1 MINGWVNR
9 WTMGWG
15 HVEKAEGLPVR
26 VENIYAGYG
35 KLEILH
41 GVSIVAEPGELVVI
55 VGPNGSGKSTL
66 LKTIFGFTRIY
77 KGRVIV
83 GKQDVTRVP
92 PNKKPYLGLAYVF
105 QTGNVFSTLSVEE
118 NLKLSCIVFKA
129 RAKRGEL
136 GERAKADPDK
146 AFREKMDEVLEIFP
160 RLRERL
166 KQRAGTLSG
175 GERQMLA
182 IAKALLTE
190 PRVML
195 LDEPTAALAPKVAE
209 EVLEIVRKI
218 ADSGITVLLVE
229 QNAKRALEVGDRGYI
244 LVQGKVAYEGRTEE
258 ILSHPELGK
267 LYLGLLK

>member
-1 MINGWVNR
+1 MER
-9 WTMGWG
+9 R
-15 HVEKAEGLPVR
+15 GLPVR
-26 VENIYAGYG
+26 VVDVYAGYG

-41 GVSIVAEPGELVVI
+41 GVSIYAEPGELVVI

-77 KGRVIV
+77 RGRIIV
-83 GKQDVTRVP
+83 GERDVTRVP
-92 PNKKPYLGLAYVF
+92 PNRKPYLGLAYVF
-105 QTGNVFSTLSVEE
+105 QTRNVFASLTVEE
-118 NLKLSCIVFKA
+118 NLKLSWPVFQA
-129 RAKRGEL
+129 RAKAGEL
-136 GERAKADPDK
+136 GEEARKDPESY
-146 AFREKMDEVLEIFP
+146 FRKRLESVLDMFP

-182 IAKALLTE
+182 IAKALLME

-195 LDEPTAALAPKVAE
+195 LDEPTAALAPRIAE
-209 EVLEIVRKI
+209 EVLEIVRMI

-229 QNAKRALEVGDRGYI
+229 QNAKRALEIGDRGYI
-244 LVQGKVAYEGRTEE
+244 LVQGRVAYEGTTKE
-258 ILSHPELGK
+258 ILAHPELGK

>member
-1 MINGWVNR
+1 
-9 WTMGWG
+9 MG
-15 HVEKAEGLPVR
+15 EARGLPIR
-26 VENIYAGYG
+26 VEDVYAGYG

-41 GVSIVAEPGELVVI
+41 GVSVRAEPGELVVI

-77 KGRVIV
+77 RGRIIV
-83 GKQDVTRVP
+83 GERDVTRVP
-92 PNKKPYLGLAYVF
+92 PNKKPYLGMAYVF
-105 QTGNVFSTLSVEE
+105 QTGNVFPTLTVEE
-118 NLKLSCIVFKA
+118 NLKLSYIVFKA

-136 GERAKADPDK
+136 GEKARRDPESAFKAKLS
-146 AFREKMDEVLEIFP
+146 EVLEMFP
-160 RLRERL
+160 RLRERF

-229 QNAKRALEVGDRGYI
+229 QNAKRALEIGDRGYI
-244 LVQGKVAYEGRTEE
+244 LVQGRVAYEGRTEE
-258 ILSHPELGK
+258 ILAHPELGK

>member
-1 MINGWVNR
+1 
-9 WTMGWG
+9 MGERMDG
-15 HVEKAEGLPVR
+15 AARGLPVR
-26 VENIYAGYG
+26 VQDVYAGYG

-41 GVSIVAEPGELVVI
+41 GVNLYANPGELVVI

-66 LKTIFGFTRIY
+66 LKTIFGFTKIYRGRI
-77 KGRVIV
+77 IV
-83 GKQDVTRVP
+83 GSRDVTRVP

-105 QTGNVFSTLSVEE
+105 QTGNVFASLTVEE
-118 NLKLSCIVFKA
+118 NLKLSWLVFSV

-136 GERAKADPDK
+136 GKEAMRDPQR
-146 AFREKMDEVLEIFP
+146 AFRKKLEEILEMFP

-190 PRVML
+190 PRVLL
-195 LDEPTAALAPKVAE
+195 LDEPTAALAPRVAE

-218 ADSGITVLLVE
+218 ADSGLTVLLVE
-229 QNAKRALEVGDRGYI
+229 QNAKRALEIGDRGYI
-244 LVQGKVAYEGRTEE
+244 LVQGKVAYEGTTKE
-258 ILSHPELGK
+258 ILAHPELGK